1 MDQIDMSVKS
11 LRNINLN
18 NNITTLNLVR
28 PCDNISKAIHIQSLI
43 LNLMPSNKATLI
55 MRNHSLTNN
64 TKLISQNFGNK
75 LKFEVNNDNGPEV
88 LNN

>member
-1 MDQIDMSVKS
+1 
-11 LRNINLN
+11 
-18 NNITTLNLVR
+18 
-28 PCDNISKAIHIQSLI
+28 
-43 LNLMPSNKATLI
+43 MPSNKATLI

>member
-1 MDQIDMSVKS
+1 MSVKS